1 MADQEE
7 DPWGLRPLDDH
18 YTDAQLEEKVV
29 DNKSKQA
36 RVATDGITM
45 HYPNKKQKGNPN
57 VVETK
62 DFVSPLRGMNNMQVS
77 RERPVTVRSMLE
89 AIRYERNSAQL
100 LRQVAITFRPAKSD
114 FFGKSESY
122 DKALRLIA
130 RRANGQYHNMFEN
143 TREANFVVL
152 MCGFEENSFWV
163 AIIIHLTP
171 QDEGKVLAD
180 YISIIDPYRTNRAIR
195 RRDIEDRHPDVQ
207 RYSPRYGHR
216 PTGLVVFAIVC
227 EFMRRVAVS
236 KFLKNIDINP
246 CPDLDMIFGP
256 FQQNYNFDAYRRRMA
271 AACANQAIEK
281 SNYQGRL
288 AIELPGYDENN
299 PFSHDPIALAP
310 PVYKE
315 QFNSTSSKGQ
325 SGAKPPAQGGNSGG
339 GGGGGDAGGPSGSGN
354 EKDPIVLDSMDGVEL
369 DENDLRMESLDD
381 LMELDNPGL
390 NKDIRAVKMSYEA
403 IRKPKTFGL
412 NKVLGG
418 VKKGVSKVQ
427 KGVKKQQSKLAK
439 KYDSLS
445 HKLAV
450 GDYQA
455 PLVHEVQSPIE
466 EIQKMT
472 ISATAPQI
480 PPVAQTAPV
489 VFDPS
494 KNYPQTFLH
503 SAKPPG
509 T

>member
-1 MADQEE
+1 
-7 DPWGLRPLDDH
+7 
-18 YTDAQLEEKVV
+18 
-29 DNKSKQA
+29 
-36 RVATDGITM
+36 M

-62 DFVSPLRGMNNMQVS
+62 DFVSPLRGMYNMQVS

-100 LRQVAITFRPAKSD
+100 LRQVAITFRPAMTD
-114 FFGKSESY
+114 LFGKSESY
-122 DKALRLIA
+122 NKALKLIS
-130 RRANGQYHNMFEN
+130 RRANGQYHSMFEN
-143 TREANFVVL
+143 TRAANFFVL
-152 MCGFEENSFWV
+152 MCGFEDNSFWV
-163 AIIIHLTP
+163 AIIMHLTP
-171 QDEGKVLAD
+171 QKEGSVLAD
-180 YISIIDPYRTNRAIR
+180 HISIIDPYPTNRDIR
-195 RRDIEDRHPDVQ
+195 SRDIKSRLETVLAHGNIQITAGAYRDTLTHNDIP
-207 RYSPRYGHR
+207 PRYGHR

-236 KFLKNIDINP
+236 KFLGRVHINP
-246 CPDLDMIFGP
+246 CQDLDMIFGP
-256 FQQNYNFDAYRRRMA
+256 FQQNYNFDAYRRRIA
-271 AACANQAIEK
+271 AACANQAIEL

-299 PFSHDPIALAP
+299 PLSHDPIAVAP

-315 QFNSTSSKGQ
+315 Q
-325 SGAKPPAQGGNSGG
+325 GGNR
-339 GGGGGDAGGPSGSGN
+339 GGGGDAGGPSGSGN
-354 EKDPIVLDSMDGVEL
+354 EKENPIVLDAMDGVEL

-390 NKDIRAVKMSYEA
+390 DKGTRMVKMSYEA
-403 IRKPKTFGL
+403 IRKPETFGL

-455 PLVHEVQSPIE
+455 PLVHEIQSPIE
-466 EIQKMT
+466 EIQT
-472 ISATAPQI
+472 LSITSATAPQI
-480 PPVAQTAPV
+480 PPGC
-489 VFDPS
+489 F
-494 KNYPQTFLH
+494 
-503 SAKPPG
+503 
-509 T
+509 

>member
-1 MADQEE
+1 MADQEG
-7 DPWGLRPLDDH
+7 DPWSLRPLDDP
-18 YTDAQLEEKVV
+18 YTDAQLKEKVE

-36 RVATDGITM
+36 RVASDGITM

-62 DFVSPLRGMNNMQVS
+62 DFVSPLRGMYNMQVS

-100 LRQVAITFRPAKSD
+100 LRQVAITFRPAMTD
-114 FFGKSESY
+114 LFGKSESY
-122 DKALRLIA
+122 NKALKLIS
-130 RRANGQYHNMFEN
+130 RRANGQYHSMFEN
-143 TREANFVVL
+143 TRAANFFVL
-152 MCGFEENSFWV
+152 MCGFEDNSFWV
-163 AIIIHLTP
+163 AIIMHLTP
-171 QDEGKVLAD
+171 QKEGSVLAD
-180 YISIIDPYRTNRAIR
+180 HISIIDPYPTNRDIR
-195 RRDIEDRHPDVQ
+195 SRDIKSRLETVLAH
-207 RYSPRYGHR
+207 G
-216 PTGLVVFAIVC
+216 
-227 EFMRRVAVS
+227 
-236 KFLKNIDINP
+236 NIQITAGAYRDTLTHNDIP
-246 CPDLDMIFGP
+246 P
-256 FQQNYNFDAYRRRMA
+256 QQNYNFDAYRRRIA
-271 AACANQAIEK
+271 AACANQAIEL

-299 PFSHDPIALAP
+299 PLSHDPIAVAP

-325 SGAKPPAQGGNSGG
+325 SGAKPPAQGGNR
-339 GGGGGDAGGPSGSGN
+339 GGGGDAGGPSGSGN
-354 EKDPIVLDSMDGVEL
+354 EKENPIVLDAMDGVEL

-390 NKDIRAVKMSYEA
+390 DKGTRMVKMSYEA
-403 IRKPKTFGL
+403 IRKPETFGL

-455 PLVHEVQSPIE
+455 PLVHEIQSPIE
-466 EIQKMT
+466 EIQT
-472 ISATAPQI
+472 LSITSATAPQI
-480 PPVAQTAPV
+480 PPGC
-489 VFDPS
+489 F
-494 KNYPQTFLH
+494 
-503 SAKPPG
+503 
-509 T
+509 